1 MYRLKSSTKSNEIL
15 SLFLNIFRDFSLP
28 GNWKKNANVG
38 TTDANWYNKFLK
50 NLDFTRYVHQSAQ
63 NFKPNRLMYKV
74 IDFIALVKHFVS
86 KNISVSFGS
95 SLMGSNKIAIT
106 CSRF

>member
-38 TTDANWYNKFLK
+38 TTDANWYNKFK
-50 NLDFTRYVHQSAQ
+50 TNLDFTRYVHQSTQ

-74 IDFIALVKHFVS
+74 IDLLHW
-86 KNISVSFGS
+86 S
-95 SLMGSNKIAIT
+95 SIFYQKIFQ
-106 CSRF
+106 CL